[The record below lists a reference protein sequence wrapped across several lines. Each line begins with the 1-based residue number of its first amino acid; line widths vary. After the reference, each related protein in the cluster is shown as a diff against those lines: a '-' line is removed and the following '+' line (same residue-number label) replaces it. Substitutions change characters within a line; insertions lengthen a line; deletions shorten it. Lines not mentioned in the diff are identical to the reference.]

1 MRRSRAFDALT
12 AAVRRYNNAPK
23 TLYAH
28 KPAQICGFS
37 IDKCRRVPYN
47 TIRNKSIK
55 NIFCNLF
62 YSCSIFTA
70 FISTGRESLALSARG
85 AAACGVYMGT
95 DGFFSSGAREDRSVC
110 RVGDRPVGLPSL
122 PQRVDGR
129 AERSKRRPGVGTSRC
144 GCVFSAVSPS
154 LTTSNHLFPR
164 QRLSCCAFKEPSR
177 FSTTS
182 PRGLLYFCRLRAGL
196 IRPAAAAADSFS
208 LSVPG
213 ASPVR
218 GFPTSESV

>member
-1 MRRSRAFDALT
+1 MRRNNITSLIRNLLSGLFFPAPDHTVRHRGKHETSGQSRIPFNQFRAPSAACVHRLRNPASMRRSRAFDALT
-12 AAVRRYNNAPK
+12 AAVRRYNDAPK

-129 AERSKRRPGVGTSRC
+129 AERLKRRPGVGTSRC
-144 GCVFSAVSPS
+144 GCVFSAVSR
-154 LTTSNHLFPR
+154 F
-164 QRLSCCAFKEPSR
+164 RLH
-177 FSTTS
+177 
-182 PRGLLYFCRLRAGL
+182 
-196 IRPAAAAADSFS
+196 
-208 LSVPG
+208 
-213 ASPVR
+213 
-218 GFPTSESV
+218 